1 MNLRRRSA
9 PALPLLVSSFSAFAS
24 CAALASFAALAG
36 GCGSGGAKPAP
47 AAPASTSSSVNAA
60 GTGGAPVASASTT
73 ETPAASAS
81 SAPGKEPATASKVD
95 AAKIADTTLALGD
108 DLLGRLDD
116 KGNVVFAPASVA
128 AALAMTYGGA
138 RGTTA
143 TEMAKTLHLDGLEQ
157 AKVHAAWSALLASW
171 NATSATS
178 AKGPKEPQVEIA
190 NRLFGQQGHS
200 FLPAFLAL
208 TKDSYGAALE
218 PVDYVG
224 AAEKARVKIN
234 QWVSERTAKAIPEL
248 VAKGVL
254 DKDTRLTLVNAI
266 HLKGAWVEPFHPA
279 ATQPAKFH
287 APGGDVD
294 VPTMNGLRH
303 ARFAESK
310 DAQIIALPFASAGA
324 YDLELDVV
332 LPTLPT
338 APAKGAAEAKPSLR
352 AWSAAIDAAES
363 TMVTLSL
370 PRFKV
375 NGSFGLAPT
384 LAAMGMPSAFTRA
397 ADFSGIDGT
406 KELLLSA
413 VVHQAVLDV
422 YESGAEASAATAV
435 AMGIKGLARPAL
447 VMRVDRPF
455 YVMIRDH
462 KTGAVLFVA
471 HVRNPKA

>member
-9 PALPLLVSSFSAFAS
+9 PALPLLISA
-24 CAALASFAALAG
+24 FAALAG

-47 AAPASTSSSVNAA
+47 TAPASTSSSVNAA
-60 GTGGAPVASASTT
+60 GTGGAPVASASAT
-73 ETPAASAS
+73 EAPATSAS

-116 KGNVVFAPASVA
+116 KGNVVFAPASIA

-157 AKVHAAWSALLASW
+157 AKVHAAWSELLGSW
-171 NATSATS
+171 SATSASGATS
-178 AKGPKEPQVEIA
+178 AKGVKEPQVEIA

-266 HLKGAWVEPFHPA
+266 HLKGAWVEPFQPT

-294 VPTMNGLRH
+294 VPTMNGMRH

-332 LPTLPT
+332 LPSLPT
-338 APAKGAAEAKPSLR
+338 APAKGAADAKPSLR

-363 TMVTLSL
+363 TTVTLSL

-406 KELLLSA
+406 KELLISA

-435 AMGIKGLARPAL
+435 AMGTKGLALPVR